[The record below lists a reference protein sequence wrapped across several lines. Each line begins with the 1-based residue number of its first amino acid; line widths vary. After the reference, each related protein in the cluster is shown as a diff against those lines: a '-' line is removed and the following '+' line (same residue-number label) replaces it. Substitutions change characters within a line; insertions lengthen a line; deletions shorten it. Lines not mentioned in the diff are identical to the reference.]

1 MDYYHFSSFLGEK
14 HSNLQQQLVNY
25 ELGDRKSK
33 FDWLD
38 FINKEPKFRGFVNS
52 KFIPEHD

>member
-1 MDYYHFSSFLGEK
+1 MIYRTVAIS
-14 HSNLQQQLVNY
+14 QLRTKK
-25 ELGDRKSK
+25 ERGDRKSK

-38 FINKEPKFRGFVNS
+38 FINKESKFWDFMNS